1 MDVVFKVIALA
12 VYFGAMIGIGLYA
25 FRKTEDGEDYMLG
38 GRQLHPF
45 TAALSAGASDMSG
58 WLLLSLP
65 GALYINGLV
74 DAWIAVGLPL
84 GAGLNWFFVAPRLR
98 QYTQIAVS
106 AITVPSFFG
115 KRLHARTHILRISAG
130 VIILLFFTFYDS
142 S

>member
-58 WLLLSLP
+58 WLLMGLP
-65 GALYINGLV
+65 GALYMNGLV
-74 DAWIAVGLPL
+74 EAWIAVGLTL

-98 QYTQIAVS
+98 QYTQIAGNS
-106 AITVPSFFG
+106 ITVPSYFG
-115 KRLHARTHILRISAG
+115 NRLRDRTHILRIAAG
-130 VIILLFFTFYDS
+130 VILWCS